1 MKQIVNKIP
10 SETRRL
16 YQFWCENVDAV
27 EFYEVND
34 MDSLLAYVRETYPFP
49 NTLQPV
55 LNKIKNIVQRWRER
69 PITVYHKLV
78 ASFQLYNDYAAI
90 INEGEDN
97 VNAHIEILRDR
108 KKLKIMLKCFVED
121 NNRSEFNNRFN
132 N

>member
-69 PITVYHKLV
+69 PISEKL
-78 ASFQLYNDYAAI
+78 AEADPLTLPDFHNAI
-90 INEGEDN
+90 IDWN
-97 VNAHIEILRDR
+97 
-108 KKLKIMLKCFVED
+108 
-121 NNRSEFNNRFN
+121 
-132 N
+132 